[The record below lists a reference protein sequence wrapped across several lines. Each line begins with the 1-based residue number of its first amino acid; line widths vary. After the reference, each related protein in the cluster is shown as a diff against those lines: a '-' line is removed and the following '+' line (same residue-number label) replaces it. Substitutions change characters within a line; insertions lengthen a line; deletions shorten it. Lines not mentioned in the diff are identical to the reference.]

1 MRGDRVSAQ
10 LQLLL
15 GCQDRIRPIVC
26 GGPRFRSRIIL
37 GDVLSLIPCEKMLDQ
52 GGLVQTTLYLV
63 LRGALGG

>member
-1 MRGDRVSAQ
+1 MRGDCVSAQ

-15 GCQDRIRPIVC
+15 GCQDRIWAIVC

-37 GDVLSLIPCEKMLDQ
+37 GDVLSLITCEEMLDQ
-52 GGLVQTTLYLV
+52 RGLVQTALYLV